1 MMNSSNLIKV
11 VAAFVTGILVALVG
25 ALTYVKVA
33 DRSPSEPVMT
43 SGPVTKRSALPGRA
57 AVEQATPEQA
67 APEESGPTPSAVTE
81 TQTKTEAEVNP
92 VVKPTAESGAKPV
105 RRDTLSSVGHKFT
118 HRTSGAALAQLGLP
132 KPSEPDTGNTGKV
145 PANPYSGNQA
155 RASERPAPVA
165 ASDPPPVQAP
175 SAEQPVQQVPA
186 RQPHS
191 VTLEP
196 GMSVAIRVNEA
207 LSTEHNYTGD
217 TFRATLDSPIIINGF
232 IIAEKGSKV
241 LGRVVNAE
249 KPGRVQGVADLSLA
263 LTEINTSDGQR
274 IGIQTSSIDEK
285 GGSNT
290 GRNAGKVAGGAAL
303 GAIIGAIAGGGKG
316 AGIGAGIGGAA
327 GAGDVMLTHG
337 KAAVIPNETVLTFRL
352 AEPVTITER
361 LN

>member
-25 ALTYVKVA
+25 ALAYVKVT
-33 DRSPSEPVMT
+33 DRSPSEPVTT
-43 SGPVTKRSALPGRA
+43 SGPVMKSSVVPGRPQT
-57 AVEQATPEQA
+57 EQATPEQA
-67 APEESGPTPSAVTE
+67 APEESGPPPSAATQA
-81 TQTKTEAEVNP
+81 QTKTEARV
-92 VVKPTAESGAKPV
+92 KPV

-118 HRTSGAALAQLGLP
+118 HHTSSGALAQLSLP
-132 KPSEPDTGNTGKV
+132 KPSEPDSGKV
-145 PANPYSGNQA
+145 PANPYSGNETNP
-155 RASERPAPVA
+155 SEQRPAPVV

-175 SAEQPVQQVPA
+175 AAEPVQPA
-186 RQPHS
+186 TSRQPHS

-217 TFRATLDSPIIINGF
+217 TFRATLETPIIMNGF

-241 LGRVVNAE
+241 LGRIVNAE

-303 GAIIGAIAGGGKG
+303 GAIIGAIAGGGRG

-337 KAAVIPNETVLTFRL
+337 KAAVVPNETVLTFRL
-352 AEPVTITER
+352 SEPVTITER